1 MKLQVTFEMPLP
13 EGSGPFIE
21 VIAKTHGWAPGSEV
35 TADEF
40 ICKSICEPQVSALFS
55 SLIYGAL
62 SAYYGISGA
71 AQLHEVIEQYKQT
84 HSVSAIVTD

>member
-13 EGSGPFIE
+13 EGSAPFIE
-21 VIAKTHGWAPGSEV
+21 AIALTHGWTTGSEV
-35 TADEF
+35 TAHEF

-62 SAYYGISGA
+62 STYYGISGA
-71 AQLHEVIEQYKQT
+71 AQLNEVIEQYKQT
-84 HSVSAIVTD
+84 HLVSATVSD